1 MVGFP
6 RALALA
12 RRPRGVSADD
22 DAITNAIT
30 NAKTVPFFCTKCNV
44 IDTTP
49 LYHHQSSLLG
59 ESLSVSSRRLRCHV
73 CARGPTTATTDG
85 RSFARTNERTDGRTD
100 GRTDAREP
108 IARGRRGRAST
119 EARAK
124 ERARARPN
132 DPRRPRRGAAR
143 GRRAR
148 RAGCRT
154 ARNRRRW
161 SWSVRS
167 NNCSIPSLR
176 ER

>member
-85 RSFARTNERTDGRTD
+85 RSFARTNERTDGRTN
-100 GRTDAREP
+100 GRTDGRERADRARSSRTSVDGGARE
-108 IARGRRGRAST
+108 GTSASET
-119 EARAK
+119 
-124 ERARARPN
+124 
-132 DPRRPRRGAAR
+132 
-143 GRRAR
+143 
-148 RAGCRT
+148 
-154 ARNRRRW
+154 
-161 SWSVRS
+161 
-167 NNCSIPSLR
+167 
-176 ER
+176 

>member
-1 MVGFP
+1 VVGFP

-100 GRTDAREP
+100 ARDP